1 MNEKEKSVLYALS
14 EEPVLFEKVT
24 IRPAIFTGKSRRI
37 FDELQRQ
44 FNISQ
49 SFSYEEAADK
59 LQMKVSELHELFKG
73 CYRFDASKLDF
84 VVKRIERESLSKKVT
99 AVLKKEMDIELKTG
113 TVNDSSMAEIRRMF
127 ADLEA
132 LNEDG
137 DLSMGFTSV
146 EEKDISWLWPGRIPL
161 GMITLIAGHP
171 GIGKS
176 FFTAWLAAQL
186 SNGRTLPG
194 EDTVKIKPCSTLFFS
209 AEDDPGQTIKP
220 RLAGNKAVMEK
231 CILFI
236 DPMKFSLNSVGMLE
250 RELDKNKDIRL
261 VILDPLNAFL
271 GTGTDYFKDPDVRRK
286 LLPLKELAEKRMI
299 AVIGVVH
306 FNKKEDSEIITRIGG
321 SMAFAGVA
329 RSILGISYDNRE
341 TAEDNQDIRLLSSVK
356 MNLARKPD
364 TLSFKIN
371 PDLRIDVD
379 PTPVLVDA
387 ETIFSRDAR
396 ERKQKQGAAD
406 TWLLEYLRSNPES
419 LSKDV
424 VKAGEEEGFPRATLY
439 RAKKRLDSQG
449 LTDATGTGFST
460 DKKSYWILREQKSQ

>member
-1 MNEKEKSVLYALS
+1 MNEKEKSVLFALM
-14 EEPVLFEKVT
+14 EDPGLFEKVT
-24 IRPAIFTGKSRRI
+24 VRPTLFAGKSRQI
-37 FDELQRQ
+37 FDEIQRQ
-44 FNISQ
+44 FNESQ
-49 SFSYEEAADK
+49 SFSYEDAADK
-59 LQMKVSELHELFKG
+59 LGMKVSEFRDIFKG
-73 CYRFDASKLDF
+73 CYPFNSERLEFILKKL
-84 VVKRIERESLSKKVT
+84 EGEALSKKLHSK
-99 AVLKKEMDIELKTG
+99 LKKELDTEMRTG
-113 TVNDSSMAEIRRMF
+113 TVSNASRAEIRRMF

-161 GMITLIAGHP
+161 GMITLIVGHP

-176 FFTAWLAAQL
+176 FFTAWIAAQL
-186 SNGRTLPG
+186 SNGLILPG
-194 EDTVKIKPCSTLFFS
+194 EETVDIKPCSTLFFS

-220 RLAGNKAVMEK
+220 RLRGNKAVMKK

-250 RELDKNKDIRL
+250 QELDKNKDIRL

-299 AVIGVVH
+299 AVLGVAH

-329 RSILGISYDNRE
+329 RSILGVSYDNRE

-371 PDLRIDVD
+371 SDLRIDVD

-424 VKAGEEEGFPRATLY
+424 VKAGEEEGIPRATLY

-460 DKKSYWILREQKSQ
+460 DKKSYWILREHKSQ

>member
-14 EEPVLFEKVT
+14 EDPGLFEKVT
-24 IRPAIFTGKSRRI
+24 IRPTMFTGKGRQI

-44 FNISQ
+44 FAESQ
-49 SFSYEEAADK
+49 SFSYEDAADT
-59 LQMKVSELHELFKG
+59 LGMKSSEFRGLFTG
-73 CYRFDASKLDF
+73 CYPFDSQRLEFTIKKL
-84 VVKRIERESLSKKVT
+84 ESEALSKKLQSR
-99 AVLKKEMDIELKTG
+99 LKKELETETKTG
-113 TVNDSSMAEIRRMF
+113 TVSNDARAEIRRMF

-132 LNEDG
+132 LNGDG
-137 DLSMGFTSV
+137 DLSMGFSTV
-146 EEKDISWLWPGRIPL
+146 EEKEISWLWPGRIPL

-176 FFTAWLAAQL
+176 FFTAWIAAQL
-186 SNGRTLPG
+186 SNGLTLPG
-194 EDTVKIKPCSTLFFS
+194 EETVDIKPCSTLFFS

-220 RLAGNKAVMEK
+220 RLKGNKAAMKK

-250 RELDKNKDIRL
+250 RELDKNKDIRMI
-261 VILDPLNAFL
+261 ILDPLNAFL

-299 AVIGVVH
+299 AVLGVVH

-364 TLSFKIN
+364 TLAFKIN
-371 PDLRIDVD
+371 ADLRIDMD
-379 PTPVLVDA
+379 STPILVDA

-406 TWLLEYLRSNPES
+406 TWLLEYLKDNPES

-424 VKAGEEEGFPRATLY
+424 RKAADEEGIPQATLY

-449 LTDATGTGFST
+449 LTDSDEIGFSK
-460 DKKSYWILREQKSQ
+460 DRKSYWKIKEHNSQ